1 MSLRK
6 KRKKKESKK
15 FLSKKFASIEITHF
29 QRPTSRVLHTRL
41 TISFDIGHLA
51 GIFCAGEKEKL
62 NLTFIE
68 HATLWK
74 EDVKHFYF
82 YQITTKNNVNS
93 VSIECKN
100 RRKWW
105 NIECSKYMVIVLT
118 RIFILRNKLQETENL
133 LTKLISSSSSSSSSV
148 ININYHVLNIHDLA
162 HLISSSSSS
171 SSSVINI
178 NYHVLN
184 IHDPYGTNGSLKRH
198 GQSFN
203 EIHGSSTQPYDSWIY

>member
-15 FLSKKFASIEITHF
+15 FLSKKFAFIEITHF

-74 EDVKHFYF
+74 EDFKHFYF
-82 YQITTKNNVNS
+82 YQITKNNVNS

-105 NIECSKYMVIVLT
+105 NIECSKYMVIVRT
-118 RIFILRNKLQETENL
+118 RIFIFRNKLQETENL
-133 LTKLISSSSSSSSSV
+133 LTKLI
-148 ININYHVLNIHDLA
+148 
-162 HLISSSSSS
+162 SSSS